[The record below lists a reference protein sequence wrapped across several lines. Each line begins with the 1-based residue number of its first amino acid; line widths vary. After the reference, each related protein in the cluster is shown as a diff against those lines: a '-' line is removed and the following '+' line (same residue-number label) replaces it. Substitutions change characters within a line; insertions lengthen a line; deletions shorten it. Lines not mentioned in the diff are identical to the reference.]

1 MLTKKSTMLKSIIRT
16 VNVLAFFIL
25 IGCSNKTETKDL
37 ERQDILDLKA
47 ELTVKTKLEEAKEII
62 MNIAELNNYF
72 ECVNVPVQC
81 TIFNLQQTGYFKPK
95 QMTRKEMDSRIMP
108 LQRRLDSLRISLTPE
123 EKKELNVYSKNLMKE
138 LNGIAIAISDTSFLH
153 RLIHIEPRYSL

>member
-1 MLTKKSTMLKSIIRT
+1 MLKSFIRT

-62 MNIAELNNYF
+62 MSIAELNNYF
-72 ECVNVPVQC
+72 ECVNAPVNC
-81 TIFNLQQTGYFKPK
+81 TIFNLQQTGNVKPK
-95 QMTRKEMDSRIMP
+95 QMTKKEMDSRIIP
-108 LQRRLDSLRISLTPE
+108 LQRRLDSLRISLTAE

-138 LNGIAIAISDTSFLH
+138 LNEITIVISDTSFLH
-153 RLIHIEPRYSL
+153 RFMHIEPRYSL